1 MNSLETRKCGTYKLT
16 GIRGDNK
23 AKIKPMGLIELRP
36 GEGVRDD
43 IVKTFPIK
51 DQVVGII
58 YSCNIVDSFLVST
71 KKLPMFYV
79 SVVYDR
85 PLQKIFL
92 MKLYFYFTIESE
104 VKTVKQLIN
113 SPLEGKFTVE
123 VSVDDKNRE
132 LDNSITVYPGFKTVV
147 KKMEDFVKDP
157 GLEELIDGLLDI
169 ENEKIQKYYKENYG
183 DLDIPKPTINLKDY
197 QCSYD

>member
-1 MNSLETRKCGTYKLT
+1 MNSLQIRKCGTYKLT
-16 GIRGDNK
+16 GIRGNNK
-23 AKIKPMGLIELRP
+23 VKIKPMGLIELKP
-36 GEGVRDD
+36 GEGVKDD
-43 IVKTFPIK
+43 IVKTFKIK
-51 DQVVGII
+51 DKVVGII

-79 SVVYDR
+79 SVIYDR

-123 VSVDDKNRE
+123 VSVDGKNRE
-132 LDNSITVYPGFKTVV
+132 LDNDITVFPGFKTVI
-147 KKMEDFVKDP
+147 KKMEAFVKDP

-169 ENEKIQKYYKENYG
+169 EDEKIKKYYKENYG
-183 DLDIPKPTINLKDY
+183 DLKIPKPTINLKDY
-197 QCSYD
+197 QCNYD